1 MGKVKDYL
9 LLHICVL
16 VFSFTSVFAKFAAN
30 SYNEGGFLSFML
42 WLFVFLMLS
51 VCVVY
56 AFFWQKVIKNVDL
69 HVGYANRSVYL
80 IWGQIWAITIFNEHL
95 SIKNVVGLIIVLIG
109 VLVVTYNTKYD
120 GEEEEA
126 VS

>member
-30 SYNEGGFLSFML
+30 MYNEGGFWDFRL

-51 VCVVY
+51 VCVIY

-80 IWGQIWAITIFNEHL
+80 IWGQIWAITIFGEHL
-95 SIKNVVGLIIVLIG
+95 TLKNVIGLIIVLIG

-120 GEEEEA
+120 EEEENK
-126 VS
+126 

>member
-16 VFSFTSVFAKFAAN
+16 IFSFTSVFAKCAAN
-30 SYNEGGFLSFML
+30 MYNEGGF
-42 WLFVFLMLS
+42 WNIKLFLFIFLMLS
-51 VCVVY
+51 VCVLY

-80 IWGQIWAITIFNEHL
+80 IWGQIWAVLIFGEHL
-95 SIKNVVGLIIVLIG
+95 SIKNLIGLAVVLTGVIIVTLY
-109 VLVVTYNTKYD
+109 TDY
-120 GEEEEA
+120 GEEDNA
-126 VS
+126 

>member
-1 MGKVKDYL
+1 MGRVKDYL

-30 SYNEGGFLSFML
+30 SYNEGGLINPGFF
-42 WLFVFLMLS
+42 LFVFVMLAI
-51 VCVVY
+51 CVIY

-80 IWGQIWAITIFNEHL
+80 IWGQIWAVSIFGEQL
-95 SIKNVVGLIIVLIG
+95 SVKNLIGLVVVLIG
-109 VLVVTYNTKYD
+109 VVMVTLNTEYEK
-120 GEEEEA
+120 EA
-126 VS
+126 E